1 LDHGFRIRIWQRQ
14 RDLHDCDEH
23 VDVLAFFV
31 NLIGGQP
38 LTVMQA
44 APAKPVAP
52 ANLVIKK

>member
-1 LDHGFRIRIWQRQ
+1 VTYTIATNTSTFSRSSSI
-14 RDLHDCDEH
+14 
-23 VDVLAFFV
+23 F
-31 NLIGGQP
+31 IGGQP